1 MKDFLTS
8 ALTKLRIGNIPLIRQ
23 AIVATVGGLVTLF
36 GVALIFLPGPAVVVI
51 PLGLAILAT
60 EFHWAK
66 RWSEKCRR
74 VFDRIKKRWASLR
87 G

>member
-1 MKDFLTS
+1 MRDFLTS
-8 ALTKLRIGNIPLIRQ
+8 ALTKLRLGNIPLIRRV
-23 AIVATVGGLVTLF
+23 IVAAVGGLVTLV
-36 GVALIFLPGPAVVVI
+36 GVALVFLPGPAVVVI

-66 RWSEKCRR
+66 RWSEKGRR
-74 VFDRIKKRWASLR
+74 VFEKLKRRWASLR